1 MFTICEGGSFCTTEQ
16 REERSVRQ
24 GGKGRTVASHPQ
36 LLIIYTAKTGGGN
49 GLGTRLLIVLSNL
62 YCASRTRT
70 VHFFSGSVRV
80 NGDLVVIIHFC
91 GYVLF
96 PVLCNVDLYSGTHS
110 KKINFFIACLDAN
123 SMHAK

>member
-1 MFTICEGGSFCTTEQ
+1 M
-16 REERSVRQ
+16 RQ

-62 YCASRTRT
+62 YCASRTWT

-80 NGDLVVIIHFC
+80 HGDLVVIIHFVVMFHFLYC
-91 GYVLF
+91 VMWIYIVECVL
-96 PVLCNVDLYSGTHS
+96 V
-110 KKINFFIACLDAN
+110 FIELNWTVASHCAWSL
-123 SMHAK
+123 HPGRL